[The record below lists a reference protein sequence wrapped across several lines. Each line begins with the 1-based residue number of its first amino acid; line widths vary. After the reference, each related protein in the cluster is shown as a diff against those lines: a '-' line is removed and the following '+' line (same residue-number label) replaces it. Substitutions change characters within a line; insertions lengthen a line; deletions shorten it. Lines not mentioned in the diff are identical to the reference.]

1 VITSL
6 GPAQYHLLFQGALW
20 TLALSAIGFAC
31 GLGGGLAVA
40 LLRTSGSRAL
50 EAVASG
56 FIEVFRG
63 TPLLLQLF
71 IVFYGVGFL
80 NLSLDPWV
88 AVSIAFT
95 LHASAFLGEIWR
107 GSIQAVPSGQGEAA
121 AALGLR
127 YRHRM
132 RYVILPQALKVSI
145 PSTIGFLVQLIKG
158 TSLAAIIGFTELA
171 RTGQL
176 LSNIT
181 YRPLLIYAIVGLI
194 YLAICWPLSRLG
206 GSLERRLSPA
216 GARS

>member
-6 GPAQYHLLFQGALW
+6 GPAQYQLLLNGLLW
-20 TLALSAIGFAC
+20 TLALSAVGFAC
-31 GLGGGLAVA
+31 GILGGLIIALA
-40 LLRTSGSRAL
+40 RTCRIRPI

-71 IVFYGVGFL
+71 IVFYGVGLL
-80 NLSLDPWV
+80 NLSVSPWV
-88 AVSIAFT
+88 AVSVAFT
-95 LHASAFLGEIWR
+95 LHASAFLGETWR
-107 GSIQAVPSGQGEAA
+107 GSIEAVPLGQSEAS
-121 AALGLR
+121 AALGLH
-127 YRHRM
+127 YWTRM
-132 RYVILPQALKVSI
+132 RYVVLPQALKISV

-158 TSLAAIIGFTELA
+158 TSLAAIIGFTELS

-194 YLAICWPLSRLG
+194 YFVACWPLSRLG
-206 GSLERRLSPA
+206 RAMERRLTPTHS
-216 GARS
+216 RS